1 MISLLSQFVPTVW
14 AVAEGI
20 PTTLAYSFIPLL
32 VAFAAGTA
40 LALAKLAAPKPIRWF
55 VNFYVS
61 IFRGTP
67 LVIQLMV
74 IAYGLPVI
82 TGVKLSAFFAGILAF
97 SLNSAAYVCEI
108 IRAGIEGIDKGQ
120 CEAASALSIPYSQS
134 MQDIILPQALKRV
147 LPTLVSESINLVKE
161 SAIISMLPGTGFDI
175 TRQAQI
181 ISMQN
186 YSFLEP
192 MLAAAICYYII
203 TSCLNIAGSML
214 EDYLQ
219 KAQAHD

>member
-1 MISLLSQFVPTVW
+1 MLSLLSTFIPTVV
-14 AVAEGI
+14 AVAQGI

-40 LALAKLAAPKPIRWF
+40 LALAKLAGPKPLRWF
-55 VNFYVS
+55 VYFYVS

-74 IAYGLPVI
+74 IAYGLPVL
-82 TGVKLSAFFAGILAF
+82 TGIKLSAFFSGILAF

-108 IRAGIEGIDKGQ
+108 VRAGIEGIDKGQ
-120 CEAASALSIPYSQS
+120 SEAASALSIRYSQS
-134 MQDIILPQALKRV
+134 MRDIILPQALRRV

-192 MLAAAICYYII
+192 MLAAAVCYYII
-203 TSCLNIAGSML
+203 TSCLNLAGNAL
-214 EDYLQ
+214 ENHLK
-219 KAQAHD
+219 KAQTHD